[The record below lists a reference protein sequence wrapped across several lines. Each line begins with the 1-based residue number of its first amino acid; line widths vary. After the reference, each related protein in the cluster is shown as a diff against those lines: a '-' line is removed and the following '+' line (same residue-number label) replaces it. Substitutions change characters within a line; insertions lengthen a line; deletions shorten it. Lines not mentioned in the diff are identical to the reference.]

1 MTAITK
7 PPLTRAANPCLDSI
21 SRHLDGPR
29 FAKKVS
35 GILSLR
41 KALKLSAA
49 KFADLLAHYAGR
61 TYDRRTICNWE
72 RAERQPL
79 ALPPHYWRKLYA
91 PRKVIAAIHALVAD
105 LVTWMSKGRY
115 RARVTGVRVWR
126 VKLITV
132 KPARPV
138 LAGEV

>member
-1 MTAITK
+1 MTALTK
-7 PPLTRAANPCLDSI
+7 PPSQGAANPCLDSI
-21 SRHLDGPR
+21 SRHLEATR

-49 KFADLLAHYAGR
+49 KFADLLAYYAGR

-72 RAERQPL
+72 RAERQPHKAGTPL
-79 ALPPHYWRKLYA
+79 ALPPNYWRKLYA
-91 PRKVIAAIHALVAD
+91 PRKVIAAMHALIAD

-115 RARVTGVRVWR
+115 RARVSGKRTWQVRLVAVR
-126 VKLITV
+126 AVKL
-132 KPARPV
+132 
-138 LAGEV
+138 

>member
-1 MTAITK
+1 VSRLDLTTTLIAK
-7 PPLTRAANPCLDSI
+7 PPSRGAANPCLDSI
-21 SRHLDGPR
+21 SRHLEAPR

-49 KFADLLAHYAGR
+49 KFADLLAYYAGK

-91 PRKVIAAIHALVAD
+91 PAKAIAAMHALIAD

-115 RARVTGVRVWR
+115 RARVTGKRVWR
-126 VKLITV
+126 VTLI
-132 KPARPV
+132 ARE
-138 LAGEV
+138 A